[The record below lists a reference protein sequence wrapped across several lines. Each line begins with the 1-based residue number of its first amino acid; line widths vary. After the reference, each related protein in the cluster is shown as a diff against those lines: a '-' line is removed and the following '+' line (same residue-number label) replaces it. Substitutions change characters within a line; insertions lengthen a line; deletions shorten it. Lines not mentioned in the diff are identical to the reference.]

1 MLKKS
6 LTILVLLLVT
16 TSLVFANTGAKKV
29 VKDIP
34 VLKKQ
39 IAGEID
45 LSKVVYLK
53 TKPPKTLGE
62 TVITTNYDYF
72 SNSVIRDQIVY
83 DKTRET
89 PHLFNM
95 VRPFNPAAP
104 TIRHVV
110 HSFQVSGDWVSQSV
124 SQGSTS
130 NNAGGWPSIDLG
142 LTGNSLTGT
151 VAMVFHTTNR
161 LAIWDGSTGYNYT
174 LFPDGDPLDPS
185 LQIVGD
191 KMFMASSGNRGQYYF
206 WKSEDLGQTI
216 VKFDSISRWSPT
228 PIFYKANGVVEVN
241 MFKSANENYLYYL
254 GCNEGGEGS
263 IQGHIYAGWPKDSAD
278 NVWLIYS
285 TDGGNTFQGK
295 SIGWDGEVNAV
306 QGYIEGYAPLFENFG
321 QVDGAVDNNGK
332 VHVVANGYGL
342 IIEIINDTLYSRGSL
357 FPVLYWNSQ
366 TNSWRAFTYQQPGT
380 GARIDTN
387 QAILNYY
394 PTNAIGQSYPSVA
407 VSPDG
412 KVVFLMW
419 TGPQLLD
426 NGHLDTAANGAATPT
441 MYYWRDL
448 YFTYS
453 VDGGNTFAPV
463 MRFPECENDKSE
475 TYGHAAQ
482 HLEKINDTTYR
493 AHIIYLADL
502 TTGVGP
508 FDNVLTD
515 NPIVYTTYDII
526 APAQTSVDDRNIV
539 NSYYLSQNYP
549 NPFNPVTN
557 IKFSVAEKAHV
568 TLKVYDVLGR
578 EVATL
583 VNEVKDAGQYT
594 VKFDAKDLP
603 TGMYLYTIS
612 AGKFSET
619 KKMMLVK

>member
-6 LTILVLLLVT
+6 LTIFVLLFVT
-16 TSLVFANTGAKKV
+16 TSLVLANTGVKV
-29 VKDIP
+29 AKDIP
-34 VLKKQ
+34 VFKKQ
-39 IAGEID
+39 IAGELD
-45 LSKVVYLK
+45 PSKVIYLK
-53 TKPPKTLGE
+53 TKPPKILGE

-72 SNSVIRDQIVY
+72 SNSIIRDQIVY
-83 DKTRET
+83 DRTTET

-110 HSFQVSGDWVSQSV
+110 HSFKVSGDWVSQSV

-142 LTGNSLTGT
+142 LTGLSLKGT

-161 LAIWDGSTGYNYT
+161 LAIWNGSTGYNYT
-174 LFPDGDPLDPS
+174 LFPGGDPLDPT

-191 KMFMASSGNRGQYYF
+191 KMFMASSGNRTQYYF
-206 WKSEDLGQTI
+206 FRSDDLGQTI
-216 VKFDSISRWSPT
+216 VRFDSISRWSPQ

-241 MFKSANENYLYYL
+241 AAKSANERFFMYL
-254 GCNEGGEGS
+254 GANEGGVGS
-263 IQGHIYAGWPKDSAD
+263 TQGHIYAGWPKDSAD
-278 NVWLIYS
+278 NVWIIYS
-285 TDGGNTFQGK
+285 TNGGNTFQGR
-295 SIGWDGEVNAV
+295 SIGWDGEINAV
-306 QGYIEGYAPLFENFG
+306 PGYIQGYAPLFENFG
-321 QVDGAVDNNGK
+321 QIDGAIDNNGK
-332 VHVVANGYGL
+332 MHVVANGYGL
-342 IIEIINDTLYSRGSL
+342 RLEIINDTVYSRGSL

-366 TNSWRAFTYQQPGT
+366 LNTWKALTYIHPTT
-380 GARIDTN
+380 GVRLDTI
-387 QAILNYY
+387 QAIGSYY
-394 PTNAIGQSYPSVA
+394 PTNAIGQSYPSVS

-419 TGPQLLD
+419 TGPQLTAT
-426 NGHLDTAANGAATPT
+426 GGLDTAANGAATPV
-441 MYYWRDL
+441 MYFWRDL

-453 VDGGNTFAPV
+453 VDGGNTFKPV
-463 MRFPECENDKSE
+463 QKFPECENDKSE
-475 TYGHAAQ
+475 TYGHAVQ
-482 HLEKINDTTYR
+482 HLEKLNDTTYR
-493 AHIIYLADL
+493 AHIVYLADL

-526 APAQTSVDDRNIV
+526 APVQTSVDDPNVV
-539 NSYYLSQNYP
+539 NTFYLSQNYP
-549 NPFNPVTN
+549 NPFNPTTN
-557 IKFSVAEKAHV
+557 IKFSIAQKSHV
-568 TLKVYDVLGR
+568 TLKVFDVLGR

-603 TGMYLYTIS
+603 TGVYLYTLN
-612 AGKFSET
+612 AGDYSVT